1 MARAAAGRNDGIIL
15 NGGNLNAD
23 QVAVG
28 NRASARQ
35 TIYRTQGPSG
45 EAWDD
50 VRSRLA
56 ELTRVLDRRAGE
68 LPEARQLAGRLEDVA
83 AEIER
88 PSPDRGKIA
97 ALLDA
102 LASGTRDI
110 GEIAASVVTLKT
122 IVCGLL
128 GLG

>member
-28 NRASARQ
+28 SRASARK
-35 TIYRTQGPSG
+35 TVYRTQGPAG

-56 ELTRVLDRRAGE
+56 ELARVLDQRAGE
-68 LPEARQLAGRLEDVA
+68 LPEARQLAGRVEDIG

-97 ALLDA
+97 ALLDT
-102 LASGTRDI
+102 LASGTRNL

-122 IVCGLL
+122 IVSGLL